1 MRMELL
7 WTILLLFT
15 LSTSSCEAQG
25 QPEEFINVLA
35 GRDQQGPIFMG
46 GKAIDENR
54 ATYYFDKLIY
64 GDEKDFKVV
73 DSNNEIIRV
82 HPYEEGVTLTF
93 KNKLP
98 PGKRIDIVG
107 RVRDSSGNTLSFRS
121 GVWGYNPHVPHL
133 LINEFTTKGSGN
145 NPDRIELLALT
156 EGDLAGVALFD
167 GVNSDWESEVIFPP
181 YQVKAGDYIVVQY
194 GQELSG
200 KHPIEFYGGEV
211 GLGSNN
217 GVITLYNAPNG
228 ELIDAV
234 IYSNR
239 TSESDANYGG
249 FGTSKVFKRVEALSK
264 SEQWLPH
271 PITPEGAVD
280 STYSTAT
287 RSFCRNNALDT
298 NTKGDWY
305 ICNTGK
311 ASFGEANSQ
320 EVYTP

>member
-145 NPDRIELLALT
+145 NPDRIEL
-156 EGDLAGVALFD
+156 
-167 GVNSDWESEVIFPP
+167 
-181 YQVKAGDYIVVQY
+181 
-194 GQELSG
+194 
-200 KHPIEFYGGEV
+200 
-211 GLGSNN
+211 
-217 GVITLYNAPNG
+217 
-228 ELIDAV
+228 
-234 IYSNR
+234 
-239 TSESDANYGG
+239 
-249 FGTSKVFKRVEALSK
+249 
-264 SEQWLPH
+264 
-271 PITPEGAVD
+271 
-280 STYSTAT
+280 
-287 RSFCRNNALDT
+287 
-298 NTKGDWY
+298 
-305 ICNTGK
+305 
-311 ASFGEANSQ
+311 
-320 EVYTP
+320 